1 MTRGDG
7 DGLVFDAEVRRGGF
21 TLAVSLTAAC
31 GEVLGL
37 LGPNGAG
44 KSTLLGAVAG
54 LTPVSAGRI
63 TLAGQ
68 VLDDADAGA
77 FVEASGRPVGFVF
90 QNYRL
95 FPYLTVAENVA
106 FSPRAR
112 GQGRRAARSA
122 ASHWLDRLGRHLAG
136 RKPGQ
141 LSGGQ
146 AQRVALARALAGQPE
161 LLLLDEPL
169 SALDAGTRLDVQ
181 AELKRHL
188 ADFTGPCLLVTHDAL
203 EALVLADRLLVLEGG
218 RIAQDGTPAQIA
230 RQPATDYVAK
240 LVGLNLYAGQ
250 ADGSQVKLT
259 GGGAFVVADT
269 GQHRDVLVAVRP
281 SAVVVSTERPQHG
294 SARNTWPAKI
304 TGLTLLADR
313 VRLDLEGQ
321 PSALVDVTPAA
332 VAELSLRPGS
342 EVWLT
347 AKATDLE
354 VYPRADRRAGW
365 AYRPARQE
373 TGNLRAA
380 RCRWGWRRATGPLT
394 PPARAPRHA
403 TATPAVTGG
412 AMSRGGRHDQC
423 AGPDPHATGVR
434 RGGVLQQPGDLGD
447 ALRRR
452 AGWRPGDARGAVP
465 VRGDGDG
472 GRGRL
477 RPDDGPAGGGAAA
490 SGAGPGQR
498 PGQPAQ
504 RPAGPHA
511 AAGSGRRSRHLAQAT
526 RLAAGIGHRRPG
538 PGGVGCGRAQ

>member
-1 MTRGDG
+1 MTQRDG
-7 DGLVFDAEVRRGGF
+7 DGLVVDAEVQRGDF
-21 TLAVSLTAAC
+21 TLTFSLAAAP
-31 GEVLGL
+31 GEVLGV
-37 LGPNGAG
+37 LGPNGSG
-44 KSTLLGAVAG
+44 KTTLLSAVAG
-54 LTPVSAGRI
+54 LTPVSAGHI

-68 VLDDADAGA
+68 VVDDADAGT
-77 FVEASGRPVGFVF
+77 FVEASSRPVGFVF

-95 FPYLTVAENVA
+95 FPHLTVAENVA

-112 GQGRRAARSA
+112 GLARQAARSA
-122 ASHWLDRLGRHLAG
+122 AAHWLGRLGLAGLAG
-136 RKPGQ
+136 RKPAE

-146 AQRVALARALAGQPE
+146 AQRVALARALAGEPA

-259 GGGAFVVADT
+259 GGGAFVVAGT
-269 GQHRDVLVAVRP
+269 GQHGDVLVAVRP

-354 VYPRADRRAGW
+354 VYPHADRQAG
-365 AYRPARQE
+365 
-373 TGNLRAA
+373 
-380 RCRWGWRRATGPLT
+380 
-394 PPARAPRHA
+394 
-403 TATPAVTGG
+403 
-412 AMSRGGRHDQC
+412 
-423 AGPDPHATGVR
+423 
-434 RGGVLQQPGDLGD
+434 
-447 ALRRR
+447 
-452 AGWRPGDARGAVP
+452 
-465 VRGDGDG
+465 
-472 GRGRL
+472 
-477 RPDDGPAGGGAAA
+477 
-490 SGAGPGQR
+490 
-498 PGQPAQ
+498 
-504 RPAGPHA
+504 
-511 AAGSGRRSRHLAQAT
+511 
-526 RLAAGIGHRRPG
+526 
-538 PGGVGCGRAQ
+538 